1 MIFLVNVLDRYR
13 NPLSEVLLS
22 APSRRELRF
31 RLADLVD
38 CVEAIEEEDG
48 SWELKGLDIPYM
60 DGETPAGK
68 EYLDYC
74 EEACLYAIAKELSVE
89 ELEEYLQNGK
99 KQEEYL
105 SILKCHL
112 ELRDRND

>member
-1 MIFLVNVLDRYR
+1 MIFIVNVLDRYK

-38 CVEAIEEEDG
+38 CVEVNEDEDG
-48 SWELKGLDIPYM
+48 DWELKGLDIPYY
-60 DGETPAGK
+60 DGKSPAGQEK
-68 EYLDYC
+68 LDYC
-74 EEACLYAIAKELSVE
+74 EDACLYATTRELTVE
-89 ELEEYLQNGK
+89 ELEEYLQDGK
-99 KQEEYL
+99 KQEQYL

-112 ELRDRND
+112 SLRNNV